1 MKQLKMLLDEMHQ
14 YVQAFNRNNQI
25 LNDNWQDKKS
35 EQFSSTCVT
44 VVNNTCQE
52 YMQTVEQVQTGINSS
67 LEQLKSMEPSH
78 RQLLW
83 SDRSVRWQILLAG
96 MKNCRLP
103 VIKFW

>member
-1 MKQLKMLLDEMHQ
+1 MRQLKMLLDEMHQ

-25 LNDNWQDKKS
+25 LVDNWQDKKS

-67 LEQLKSMEPSH
+67 LEQLKSMEQELNKELTMDPSDYK
-78 RQLLW
+78 R
-83 SDRSVRWQILLAG
+83 
-96 MKNCRLP
+96 
-103 VIKFW
+103 

>member
-1 MKQLKMLLDEMHQ
+1 MKQLKMLLNEMHQ

-25 LNDNWQDKKS
+25 LVDNWQDKKS

-67 LEQLKSMEPSH
+67 LEQLKSMEQELNKELTMNPSDYK
-78 RQLLW
+78 R
-83 SDRSVRWQILLAG
+83 
-96 MKNCRLP
+96 
-103 VIKFW
+103 